1 MGFTGTLYPF
11 QDEAYEAMCDRGQ
24 MMLCMVMG
32 SGKTPTTIATLETL
46 FDQDDITRALIV
58 VPSSLKYQWL
68 SEIQKFCS
76 SRAIV
81 IDGPPKTRETL
92 WRAAV
97 SCRYVIVNAEML
109 QRDTKFLDRL
119 RLDAVVIDEATLI
132 KSRVAKRSKFL
143 KRLGK
148 RVPYRYA
155 LTGQPIEN
163 RPEELFSIME
173 FVDAN
178 ILGRFDLFD
187 RTFIVR
193 DNWGKP
199 QRYRNLNTLHDSLKD
214 VMIRKTREDI
224 QDQLPELIHKV
235 VPVPFDVS
243 GAKAYRQIASDLLKK
258 INEAIRQTGRGFD
271 LWRHYNASGGD
282 TAQGEI
288 MSRMT
293 VLRMLCD
300 NPELVRISSDLYDG
314 PTSHGSAY
322 ANKIVKAGWLSAVH
336 RMPKLDAVVEYTS
349 HILSE
354 DPTNKVVIFSFFKQN
369 LHLLEQALRDQ
380 TTCVK
385 FMGGMSASERD
396 ASKQQFGRDP
406 NTRVFLSSDAGGYGV
421 DLPMANHLISYDLP
435 WSAGKLD
442 QRESR
447 IIRLSSEFPHVT
459 VTSFVMKGSLEER
472 QYDMLQEKRLINMA
486 FIDKGYDAHGQYE
499 ITLGSL
505 SDFLAGSRV

>member
-46 FDQDDITRALIV
+46 FAQDDINRALIV

-68 SEIQKFCS
+68 SEINRFS
-76 SRAIV
+76 TSRAVV
-81 IDGPPKTRETL
+81 IDGAPKAREAL
-92 WRAAV
+92 WRAAI
-97 SCRYVIVNAEML
+97 SCKYVIVNVEML
-109 QRDTKFLDRL
+109 RRDTAYLDRI
-119 RLDAVVIDEATLI
+119 RIDAMVIDEATLI
-132 KSRVAKRSKFL
+132 KSPSAKRSRFL
-143 KRLGK
+143 KRFGK

-173 FVDAN
+173 FVDPT

-224 QDQLPELIHKV
+224 QDQLPELITTV

-243 GAKAYRQIASDLLKK
+243 GAKVYKQITSDLLKK
-258 INEAIRQTGRGFD
+258 ITEAIGKSGRGFD
-271 LWRHYNASGGD
+271 LWRHYNAAGGD
-282 TAQGEI
+282 DAQGEI

-300 NPELVRISSDLYDG
+300 NPELVRMSARLYDDDT
-314 PTSHGSAY
+314 PHGSAY
-322 ANKIVKAGWLSAVH
+322 ANAIVKKGWLKPVTRS
-336 RMPKLDAVVEYTS
+336 PKLDAVVEYVNR
-349 HILSE
+349 ILEE
-354 DPTNKVVIFSFFKQN
+354 DPVNKVVIFSFFKLN
-369 LHLLEQALRDQ
+369 LQLLNSAFAGKTKTVLF
-380 TTCVK
+380 T
-385 FMGGMSASERD
+385 GGMSSQQKD
-396 ASKQQFGRDP
+396 DSKRQFGNDP
-406 NTRVFLSSDAGGYGV
+406 DTRLFLSSDAGGYGV

-447 IIRLSSEFPHVT
+447 IIRLSSKFPHVT
-459 VTSFVMKGSLEER
+459 VTSFVMRGSIEER
-472 QYDMLQEKRLINMA
+472 QYDMLQEKRLINRA
-486 FIDKGYDAHGQYE
+486 FIDKGYDSQGRYE

-505 SDFLAGSRV
+505 SDFLSASEV